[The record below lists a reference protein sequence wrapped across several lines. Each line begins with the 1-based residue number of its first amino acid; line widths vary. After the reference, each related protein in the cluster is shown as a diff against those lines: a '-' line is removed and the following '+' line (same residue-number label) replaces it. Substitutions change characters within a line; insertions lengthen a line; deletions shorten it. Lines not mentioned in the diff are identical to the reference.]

1 MSKKQ
6 EVQAISP
13 KEIAKKLKE
22 ELKVKND
29 LAVPKLE
36 KIKVHIGIG
45 TYTIKANNKDFT
57 PIVNNLTAIT
67 GQKPVVSKAR
77 KAISNFKLRGGMP
90 VGVSVT
96 LRRKRMY
103 DFLNKFINIVMP
115 RIRDFRG
122 VSVKG
127 FDGKG
132 NYNLGLKDCNVFPE
146 INIENLEK
154 PHGIGISIITTAKND
169 KAGYLLLKAM
179 GFPFKDEIK

>member
-6 EVQAISP
+6 EVQTLSP
-13 KEIAKKLKE
+13 KEIAKKLKQ
-22 ELKVKND
+22 ELGVKND
-29 LAVPKLE
+29 LAVPRVE
-36 KIKVHIGIG
+36 KIKVHAGIG

-57 PIVNNLTAIT
+57 PVVNNIMAIT
-67 GQKPVVSKAR
+67 GQKPITSKAR
-77 KAISNFKLRGGMP
+77 KAISNFKLRAGMP

-132 NYNLGLKDCNVFPE
+132 NYNIGLKDCNVFPE
-146 INIENLEK
+146 INIENVDK
-154 PHGIGISIITTAKND
+154 PHGIGISIITSAKNNRE
-169 KAGYLLLKAM
+169 GYVLLKAM